1 MHMTPEEFRRHG
13 RAVVDFVADYMER
26 VEELPVLSQV
36 KPGEIRSRLPEHP
49 PETGESF
56 EAMLADVDEIV
67 MPGITHWQSPNFF
80 AFFPANNSGPSMLGE
95 LLSAGLGVQGMLW
108 ATSPACTEVEAL
120 VLDWVVEMLD
130 LPEAF
135 SSAATGGGVI
145 QDSASSATLC
155 ALIAARERATKGAS
169 NRSGLDRRLTV
180 YASSQAHSSVEKAVR
195 IAGLGSSSLWTIAV
209 GDDFAMR
216 TDELRGAIDADVA
229 AGATPCLVVATAGST
244 SSMAFDPIRS
254 IGEICREHGIWLH
267 VDAAMAGTA
276 AICPEFRAM
285 HDGIEQAD
293 SYCFNPHKWMFTNF
307 DCDCFFVSD
316 RRELIDALSILPE
329 YLRNPATE
337 SGEVIDYRDWQ
348 VPLGRRFRALK
359 LWFVIRHYGV
369 DGLRKHIR
377 AHVGLAEEFASWV
390 RAEEDFELAAP
401 VHLNLVCFRHRG
413 GDEVTERIVERVNST
428 GTAYLTHTRLGD
440 RYTIRMSIGQ
450 TNTERRHV
458 AAAWD
463 LIRSVLTPGSENA
476 V

>member
-1 MHMTPEEFRRHG
+1 MTPEEFRRHG

-195 IAGLGSSSLWTIAV
+195 IAGLGSSSL
-209 GDDFAMR
+209 
-216 TDELRGAIDADVA
+216 
-229 AGATPCLVVATAGST
+229 
-244 SSMAFDPIRS
+244 
-254 IGEICREHGIWLH
+254 
-267 VDAAMAGTA
+267 
-276 AICPEFRAM
+276 
-285 HDGIEQAD
+285 
-293 SYCFNPHKWMFTNF
+293 
-307 DCDCFFVSD
+307 
-316 RRELIDALSILPE
+316 
-329 YLRNPATE
+329 
-337 SGEVIDYRDWQ
+337 
-348 VPLGRRFRALK
+348 
-359 LWFVIRHYGV
+359 
-369 DGLRKHIR
+369 
-377 AHVGLAEEFASWV
+377 
-390 RAEEDFELAAP
+390 
-401 VHLNLVCFRHRG
+401 
-413 GDEVTERIVERVNST
+413 
-428 GTAYLTHTRLGD
+428 
-440 RYTIRMSIGQ
+440 
-450 TNTERRHV
+450 
-458 AAAWD
+458 
-463 LIRSVLTPGSENA
+463 
-476 V
+476 